1 MRLPN
6 ITQLL
11 RRVGIFSM
19 LLLLAA
25 CTAPPAQRESPAPVR
40 VQTGDDAKLNPMLN
54 DMASVLI
61 PAEDAGIAVA
71 FVDGDAVTLAFVG
84 NPNFGE
90 ETLFE
95 YGSITKVL
103 TANVLVQLAEEG
115 VLSLDDSLNNFLP
128 EELRD
133 PKWAAVTLRHLAT
146 HTAGIPGLPPN
157 LNPMMRLLT
166 GNGDDPYADYD
177 QAMLYAGV
185 QATEVEGVGETWAYS
200 NYGYALLGDI
210 LSRQMNLS
218 YAELIQQRILDPLAM
233 DSATITGWSADKI
246 APPLASDGSAGVHW
260 TLNAIESA
268 GALRGT
274 LLDGVAFLQAS
285 MSACQGEDLV
295 SRANCRAQQPTGMAV
310 RDGEEMGI
318 GWVRTT
324 GEEGVAIWHNGG
336 TGGYSSFLGFNPET
350 QIGVVFLYNVS
361 DAPGD
366 LDQKAIEFLTA
377 AP

>member
-1 MRLPN
+1 MY
-6 ITQLL
+6 IL
-11 RRVGIFSM
+11 RFGVVLVM
-19 LLLLAA
+19 LVLTA
-25 CTAPPAQRESPAPVR
+25 CAPIPAQRESPAPIHI
-40 VQTGDDAKLNPMLN
+40 QAGSPEKLNPLLN

-61 PAEDAGIAVA
+61 PAEEAGIAVA
-71 FVDGDAVTLAFVG
+71 FVDGDAVTTAFVG
-84 NPNFGE
+84 NPNFDE

-103 TANVLVQLAEEG
+103 TANVLVQLVEEG
-115 VLSLDDSLNNFLP
+115 VLNLDDSLNNFLP
-128 EELRD
+128 EAQRD
-133 PKWAAVTLRHLAT
+133 PKWDAVTLRHLAS

-166 GNGDDPYADYD
+166 GNGNDPYADYD
-177 QAMLYAGV
+177 EAMLMQGIT
-185 QATEVEGVGETWAYS
+185 ATEVTGTGETWQYS
-200 NYGYALLGDI
+200 NYGYALLGYV
-210 LSRQMNLS
+210 LSRETGLG
-218 YAELIQQRILDPLAM
+218 YAEVIQQRILDPLGM
-233 DSATITGWSADKI
+233 DSGTITGWSSDNI
-246 APPLASDGSAGVHW
+246 APPLADDGSSSDHW
-260 TLNAIESA
+260 TLNAFEPA

-274 LLDGVAFLQAS
+274 LVDGVAFLQAS

-295 SRANCRAQQPTGMAV
+295 ERANCRAQQPTGMAV

-318 GWVRTT
+318 GWVRTQ

>member
-1 MRLPN
+1 MY
-6 ITQLL
+6 IL
-11 RRVGIFSM
+11 RFGVVLVM
-19 LLLLAA
+19 LVLTA
-25 CTAPPAQRESPAPVR
+25 CAPIPAQRESPAPIHI
-40 VQTGDDAKLNPMLN
+40 QAGSPEKLNHLLN

-61 PAEDAGIAVA
+61 PAEEAGIAVA

-84 NPNFGE
+84 NPNFSG

-115 VLSLDDSLNNFLP
+115 VLSLDDSLNDFLP
-128 EELRD
+128 EAQRD
-133 PKWAAVTLRHLAT
+133 PKWDAVTLLHLAT
-146 HTAGIPGLPPN
+146 HSGGIPGLPPN
-157 LNPMMRLLT
+157 LNPMMRVLT
-166 GNGDDPYADYD
+166 GNADDPYADYD

-185 QATEVEGVGETWAYS
+185 QATAMEGVGETWQYS
-200 NYGYALLGDI
+200 NYGYALLGYV
-210 LSRQMNLS
+210 LSKQMGVT
-218 YAELIQQRILDPLAM
+218 YADVIQQRILDPLAM
-233 DSATITGWSADKI
+233 DDATIEGWSSDKI
-246 APPLASDGSAGVHW
+246 APPLADDGSSGDHW
-260 TLNAIESA
+260 TLNAFESA

-285 MSACQGEDLV
+285 MSACQDEDLV

-318 GWVRTT
+318 GWVRTQ

-350 QIGVVFLYNVS
+350 QIGVIFLYNVS

-366 LDQKAIEFLTA
+366 LDQKAVEFLTA